1 MRRLHLAL
9 CLVLL
14 AALSGAPS
22 PVSATGTTVTSRTD
36 VEERTDE
43 LIITILLVGLAGVAG
58 VAIVGTGLLLATKG
72 DRRVQEPPPTALA
85 QAAAALERRSVRRSK
100 VRLPDDPIVGA
111 TGIDHEPGHLA
122 RRGVRALTDRD
133 DQAGASQP

>member
-22 PVSATGTTVTSRTD
+22 LVSANGTTVASRTD

-43 LIITILLVGLAGVAG
+43 LILTILLVGLAGVAG
-58 VAIVGTGLLLATKG
+58 VALVGTGLLLATKRE
-72 DRRVQEPPPTALA
+72 RRVQEPPPTALA

-100 VRLPDDPIVGA
+100 LRLADDPIVDAMGL
-111 TGIDHEPGHLA
+111 DHESGHLA
-122 RRGVRALTDRD
+122 RRGVARLIERD
-133 DQAGASQP
+133 DQAGTSQP